1 MEIDDQ
7 RDKQAAIEK
16 IKFKKSQEVVRR
28 EKSLTKKF
36 EQEIDYD
43 VIKKDLSGFARLIE
57 YDENR
62 QLLGI
67 YEG

>member
-1 MEIDDQ
+1 LNQNSIKPKTIVVKMEIDDQ

-36 EQEIDYD
+36 E
-43 VIKKDLSGFARLIE
+43 
-57 YDENR
+57 
-62 QLLGI
+62 
-67 YEG
+67 